1 MTYAGQSCC
10 MCSIKQARIMQEID
24 RAVKSFDEL
33 HDFVHQTLCESEN
46 LLAEQFQ
53 TRHNPLCSKERVCAI
68 EYSLRGPRSLRLAA
82 IWAAEQ
88 NTVYFYNARGE
99 RHLKVKITTRLSLQE
114 LEASS
119 AA

>member
-1 MTYAGQSCC
+1 
-10 MCSIKQARIMQEID
+10 MQEID

-33 HDFVHQTLCESEN
+33 HTFVHQTLCESEN

-53 TRHNPLCSKERVCAI
+53 TRSYPLRSKDKVCAI

-82 IWAAEQ
+82 IWAADQ
-88 NTVYFYNARGE
+88 NTVYFYNACGE
-99 RHLKVKITTRLSLQE
+99 RHLKVQISTRLSLEE
-114 LEASS
+114 LEAVT